1 MQKKLVYVT
10 LILIST
16 LIIIGCLTNE
26 KTPVTALAISP
37 LSNDSA
43 TLTSKSQDKNSDI
56 QDQYKEMIVQRNY
69 DCFSFPKSQIE
80 DQGIVLDIQSLLFI
94 VPRGGAGITDIGIE
108 KDSSELS
115 VINTSD
121 NFIKKHLNAD
131 TADKK
136 YTYIRLICDSYIPK
150 EGENAIRY
158 KDIIIYLQPDNS
170 NDAIFAIQDPV
181 KQSKWT
187 ITTLVGYGDWLTKEI
202 DILLRIKT
210 GL

>member
-16 LIIIGCLTNE
+16 LIIIRCLTNE
-26 KTPVTALAISP
+26 KPPVTALTISP
-37 LSNDSA
+37 SSYDSA
-43 TLTSKSQDKNSDI
+43 TLISKAQNKNSDI
-56 QDQYKEMIVQRNY
+56 QDQYKEMVVQRNY
-69 DCFSFPKSQIE
+69 DCFSFQKNQIAN
-80 DQGIVLDIQSLLFI
+80 QGIVLDIQNLLFI

-115 VINTSD
+115 IINESD

-131 TADKK
+131 TSDKK
-136 YTYIRLICDSYIPK
+136 YTYIRLIYDSYIPQ
-150 EGENAIRY
+150 EAENATRH